1 VNRIWERCLLAEGL
15 SKELERIEKQPGVQG
30 EQAADRGEK
39 WKMVRVNE
47 RMRFLKYGAGNY
59 FKS

>member
-1 VNRIWERCLLAEGL
+1 LAEGL

-30 EQAADRGEK
+30 ELAADRGEK

-59 FKS
+59 LKS